1 MKKNNTPQDKRL
13 LKRKRAE
20 SRLKAY
26 GIVSI
31 CLALIML
38 ITLMTS
44 IGLNGY
50 SALQQAYVKLDVKV
64 ESLNVL
70 DEDGFFSKKKALL
83 FNWDGVVRN
92 SFLSNF
98 PDVTKRSEKRALRSL
113 ISTNAGYDLRQY
125 FETLE
130 KPPLEDIALVLESGE
145 FAAESKSALEFYSQ
159 FSHEIPPDRRE
170 NPCEIW
176 PDHSGRNLLLKESVA
191 AMDDANLDASLIS
204 LVE

>member
-1 MKKNNTPQDKRL
+1 MNNTPQDKRL
-13 LKRKRAE
+13 LKRRRAE

-31 CLALIML
+31 CLALVML

-70 DEDGFFSKKKALL
+70 DEDGLFSKKKALL
-83 FNWDGVVRN
+83 FNWDGIVRN

-113 ISTNAGYDLRQY
+113 ISSNAGYDLRQY
-125 FETLE
+125 FKRNPSDLNKDITVWLTVSDDFDQYLKGRFNTSVPE
-130 KPPLEDIALVLESGE
+130 KDRRLSNQQIEWIKFLSNNGKVDLKFNPFEASSCSGIFLVL
-145 FAAESKSALEFYSQ
+145 
-159 FSHEIPPDRRE
+159 
-170 NPCEIW
+170 
-176 PDHSGRNLLLKESVA
+176 
-191 AMDDANLDASLIS
+191 
-204 LVE
+204 

>member
-1 MKKNNTPQDKRL
+1 MNNTPQDKRL

-31 CLALIML
+31 CLALVML

-70 DEDGFFSKKKALL
+70 DEDGLFSKEKALL
-83 FNWDGVVRN
+83 FNWDGIVRN

-98 PDVTKRSEKRALRSL
+98 PD
-113 ISTNAGYDLRQY
+113 
-125 FETLE
+125 
-130 KPPLEDIALVLESGE
+130 P
-145 FAAESKSALEFYSQ
+145 SKVYLA
-159 FSHEIPPDRRE
+159 
-170 NPCEIW
+170 
-176 PDHSGRNLLLKESVA
+176 
-191 AMDDANLDASLIS
+191 
-204 LVE
+204 

>member
-1 MKKNNTPQDKRL
+1 MMKKNNTPQDKRL

-83 FNWDGVVRN
+83 FNWDGIVRN

-113 ISTNAGYDLRQY
+113 ISNNAGYDLRQY
-125 FETLE
+125 FKRNPSDLNKDITVWLTVSDDFDQYLKGRFNTSVPE
-130 KPPLEDIALVLESGE
+130 K
-145 FAAESKSALEFYSQ
+145 
-159 FSHEIPPDRRE
+159 DRRLSNQQIE
-170 NPCEIW
+170 WIKFLSTNGKV
-176 PDHSGRNLLLKESVA
+176 DLKFNKGFFTNA
-191 AMDDANLDASLIS
+191 D
-204 LVE
+204 

>member
-70 DEDGFFSKKKALL
+70 DEGGFFSKKKALL

-125 FETLE
+125 FKRNPSDLNKDITVWLTVSDDFDQYLKGRFNTSVPE
-130 KPPLEDIALVLESGE
+130 K
-145 FAAESKSALEFYSQ
+145 
-159 FSHEIPPDRRE
+159 DRRLS
-170 NPCEIW
+170 NQ
-176 PDHSGRNLLLKESVA
+176 
-191 AMDDANLDASLIS
+191 
-204 LVE
+204 

>member
-70 DEDGFFSKKKALL
+70 DEDGFFSKKKDFSKKKVFFGARKKG
-83 FNWDGVVRN
+83 DPKK
-92 SFLSNF
+92 SN
-98 PDVTKRSEKRALRSL
+98 K
-113 ISTNAGYDLRQY
+113 
-125 FETLE
+125 
-130 KPPLEDIALVLESGE
+130 
-145 FAAESKSALEFYSQ
+145 
-159 FSHEIPPDRRE
+159 
-170 NPCEIW
+170 
-176 PDHSGRNLLLKESVA
+176 
-191 AMDDANLDASLIS
+191 
-204 LVE
+204 